1 VLEGEGAVH
10 IAGGKVS
17 RGIAVQVTDETGKP
31 VDGVAVS
38 FRMPEEG
45 PGATFARGM
54 KTDIAI
60 TSPEGRAA
68 VHEMYAGRLAGPF
81 QVRIT
86 AVKGQVRAGT
96 IASQYVTE
104 SSTKGGGSPRSSRR
118 KWLSITALVAG
129 GAAAGV
135 ILGTSGGGRS
145 ASPAATPASV
155 PTPPQIGV
163 PTISIGKP

>member
-10 IAGGKVS
+10 IAGSKTS
-17 RGIAVQVTDETGKP
+17 RGISVQVTDETGKP

-45 PGATFARGM
+45 PGLTFSRGM
-54 KTDIAI
+54 RTDIAI

-68 VHEMYAGRLAGPF
+68 VHEMVAGRIAGPF

-104 SSTKGGGSPRSSRR
+104 STSKQRADSPRSSRK
-118 KWLSITALVAG
+118 KWLAITALAAG
-129 GAAAGV
+129 GAVAGA
-135 ILGTSGGGRS
+135 ILGASGGGGSSPS
-145 ASPAATPASV
+145 APPAV
-155 PTPPQIGV
+155 ITPPQIGA